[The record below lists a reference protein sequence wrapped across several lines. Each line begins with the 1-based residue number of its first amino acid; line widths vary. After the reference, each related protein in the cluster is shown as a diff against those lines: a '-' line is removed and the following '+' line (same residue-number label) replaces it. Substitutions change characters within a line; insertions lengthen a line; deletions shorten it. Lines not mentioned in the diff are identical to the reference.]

1 MEPEHKMRKYPNFA
15 KFCVSPRGAVGRVMK
30 IEIGVRGA
38 SGKVSKKNMKNN
50 TFCEKNISGKHRH

>member
-15 KFCVSPRGAVGRVMK
+15 NFCVSPRGSVGRVMK

-38 SGKVSKKNMKNN
+38 SGKVS
-50 TFCEKNISGKHRH
+50 EKI